1 VLATHEAAQRLHC
14 RLTLGAQGLVPNAFE
29 AQIKAETSV
38 FSRLF
43 GRKKDV
49 PAAADVA
56 SPKAASGATKGKFF
70 SM

>member
-1 VLATHEAAQRLHC
+1 LHC

-43 GRKKDV
+43 GRH
-49 PAAADVA
+49 
-56 SPKAASGATKGKFF
+56 
-70 SM
+70 